1 MNQPE
6 ATLRG
11 NKPAAIRV
19 LRALA
24 VSSALLASVAAA
36 ASAPVVEGEAP
47 RVRALLEQGW
57 AAESGKGMGR
67 SPWLAASLYRQAGE
81 MGSGEGYF
89 RLAQVHLAARQYGGD
104 AATASCLFALA
115 SQLGHAGA
123 AAALERQAA
132 ARVAPAAGC
141 DRDPTQ
147 LPGYAPFDIDA
158 YTRALPAPR
167 HEVVALIRKLAPR
180 YGVDTRL
187 ALAVAS
193 AESNFNSL
201 ALSPKNA
208 MGVMQL
214 IPATAERFGVARPFE
229 PEQNIRGGLA
239 YLRWL
244 NQYFAGDVVRV
255 IAAYNAGERAVEAH
269 GGVPP
274 YAETVAYVGRVLYFS
289 GRAFGDLPPAAAGRM
304 PGGGQNAPPRRP
316 DM

>member
-1 MNQPE
+1 M
-6 ATLRG
+6 
-11 NKPAAIRV
+11 
-19 LRALA
+19 
-24 VSSALLASVAAA
+24 AAA

-57 AAESGKGMGR
+57 AAESGVGMAR

-89 RLAQVHLAARQYGGD
+89 RLAQVHLAARHFGGD
-104 AATASCLFALA
+104 PATASCLFALA

-132 ARVAPAAGC
+132 AGVMPAGGC
-141 DRDPTQ
+141 DRDPAG
-147 LPGYAPFDIDA
+147 LPGYAPFDIEA

-193 AESNFNSL
+193 AESNFNSR

-214 IPATAERFGVARPFE
+214 IPATAERFGVARPFD

-244 NQYFAGDVVRV
+244 QQYFAGDLVRV
-255 IAAYNAGERAVEAH
+255 IAAYNAGERAVENH

-289 GRAFGDLPPAAAGRM
+289 GNAFNVLPATAAGSVPAGVKKTVR
-304 PGGGQNAPPRRP
+304 ARP
-316 DM
+316 DT